1 MCKGEEG
8 GTEGSISG
16 GTAFKGEEAICGESY
31 ESYKWVKGRGRTEGT
46 ISGGTAFKGEEA
58 MCGEPYKREEGI
70 HGEGE
75 LEGL

>member
-1 MCKGEEG
+1 MGKGRG

-31 ESYKWVKGRGRTEGT
+31 KW
-46 ISGGTAFKGEEA
+46 
-58 MCGEPYKREEGI
+58 EEGI

-75 LEGL
+75 LEGLRMEARPIRGEEDQYMGNVL